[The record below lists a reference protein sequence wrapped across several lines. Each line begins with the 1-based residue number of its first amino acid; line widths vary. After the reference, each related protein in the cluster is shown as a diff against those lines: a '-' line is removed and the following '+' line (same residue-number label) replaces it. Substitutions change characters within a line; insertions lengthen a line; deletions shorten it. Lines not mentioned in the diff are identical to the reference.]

1 MSWISAL
8 QEYNSKTGAK
18 FMVPKKDT
26 PEYEEVKK
34 IQASKATAP
43 VTTIKKVVPAEATAP
58 KGRGR
63 PKKVKVPDADPV
75 APVEKPVV
83 PVVEAKP
90 VAKPTTKPAT
100 KPVPTPPWPAEKR
113 RVIKRTVTEE
123 YYDE

>member
-1 MSWISAL
+1 MSWVAAL
-8 QEYNSKTGAK
+8 QEYNSKTGTK
-18 FMVPKKDT
+18 FVVPKKDT

-43 VTTIKKVVPAEATAP
+43 VTTIKKVTPPAATAP

-63 PKKVKVPDADPV
+63 PKKIHPDVEPV
-75 APVEKPVV
+75 APVEKPIV
-83 PVVEAKP
+83 PLVEAKP
-90 VAKPTTKPAT
+90 VAKPTTKPTVT
-100 KPVPTPPWPAEKR
+100 KTTPPWPAEKR